1 MDIQATKIEL
11 VKAILDID
19 NKEII
24 QKISYLLKRE
34 NTDFW
39 EELSFE
45 QKQEIKKG
53 IEELDNGNRISY
65 DAFLKKIS

>member
-1 MDIQATKIEL
+1 L